1 MINIGTFKALRDYVK
16 GKISAGELES
26 VEKVFADVRE
36 KPKRGESIIEVEFQ
50 NSEDFLKRLGMN
62 GDDIWIY
69 QEVTSPYSEY
79 DFFDRYTTMNDFME
93 GYGFYH
99 SLDEENTELLSQISK
114 AILPMKFDLDDN
126 KFRIQLSEKLMENFS
141 RETQNILDDFSAER
155 NYQVRNS
162 LRKAVEEDM
171 DEFFSRLDFQANDR
185 GFKTTVADLLML
197 YMEHNA
203 IHLNLKDLLE
213 KVYTERG
220 DAPGGWSE
228 NWYDYTDDDEF
239 DTVSFNRYA
248 NGQLNQMLETI
259 EEEGEEDGV
268 VFEDFVALTD
278 RITKKF
284 EQGKYYFLPK
294 DSKKE
299 TRFKIEG
306 FEYPS
311 MKITVTL
318 QKGLK
323 QTTIKLSEENFY
335 HLLFQPSLFNLDAI

>member
-1 MINIGTFKALRDYVK
+1 MI
-16 GKISAGELES
+16 
-26 VEKVFADVRE
+26 
-36 KPKRGESIIEVEFQ
+36 
-50 NSEDFLKRLGMN
+50 
-62 GDDIWIY
+62 
-69 QEVTSPYSEY
+69 
-79 DFFDRYTTMNDFME
+79 FFDRYTTMNDFME

-162 LRKAVEEDM
+162 LRKASRKKIWM
-171 DEFFSRLDFQANDR
+171 NFFSRLDFQANDR

-203 IHLNLKDLLE
+203 IHLNLKNLLE

-294 DSKKE
+294 DSKK
-299 TRFKIEG
+299 RNKI
-306 FEYPS
+306 
-311 MKITVTL
+311 
-318 QKGLK
+318 Q
-323 QTTIKLSEENFY
+323 
-335 HLLFQPSLFNLDAI
+335 D

>member
-50 NSEDFLKRLGMN
+50 NSEDFLRKLGMTD
-62 GDDIWIY
+62 DDIWIY
-69 QEVTSPYSEY
+69 QNVTSPYADY
-79 DFFDRYTTMNDFME
+79 DFFDRYTSMDDFME
-93 GYGFYH
+93 GYGFYYY
-99 SLDEENTELLSQISK
+99 LDEENTELLSQISK

-126 KFRIQLSEKLMENFS
+126 KFRIRLSEKLMENFS
-141 RETQNILDDFSAER
+141 RETQNILDDFSNER

-171 DEFFSRLDFQANDR
+171 DEFFSRLDLQANDR

-203 IHLNLKDLLE
+203 IHLSLKDLLE

-220 DAPGGWSE
+220 DAPGGWADD
-228 NWYDYTDDDEF
+228 WYNYTDDDEF
-239 DTVSFNRYA
+239 DKISFNRYA

-259 EEEGEEDGV
+259 EEEGEEEGV
-268 VFEDFVALTD
+268 VFEDFVDMTD

-299 TRFKIEG
+299 TRFKIDG

-323 QTTIKLSEENFY
+323 QTTIRLSEENFY

>member
-16 GKISAGELES
+16 GKISADELES
-26 VEKVFADVRE
+26 VEKAFADVRE
-36 KPKRGESIIEVEFQ
+36 KPRRGESIIEVEFQ
-50 NSEDFLKRLGMN
+50 NSEDFLRRLGMTD
-62 GDDIWIY
+62 DDIWIY
-69 QEVTSPYSEY
+69 QNVTSPYFDF
-79 DFFDRYTTMNDFME
+79 DFFDRYSSTDDFME
-93 GYGFYH
+93 GYGFYFY
-99 SLDEENTELLSQISK
+99 LDEENTELLSQISK
-114 AILPMKFDLDDN
+114 AILPMKFDLEDD

-141 RETQNILDDFSAER
+141 RETNNILDDFIDER

-171 DEFFSRLDFQANDR
+171 DEFFSRLDFQTNDR
-185 GFKTTVADLLML
+185 GFKTTVADLLMV

-203 IHLNLKDLLE
+203 IHLSLRDLLE
-213 KVYTERG
+213 KVYSERS
-220 DAPGGWSE
+220 DAPGGWS
-228 NWYDYTDDDEF
+228 NDWYDYTDDDEF
-239 DTVSFNRYA
+239 DKISFNRYA

-259 EEEGEEDGV
+259 EEEGEEEGV
-268 VFEDFVALTD
+268 EFEDFVALTD

-284 EQGKYYFLPK
+284 KQGEYYFLPK
-294 DSKKE
+294 DPKKE
-299 TRFKIEG
+299 TRFKIDG

-323 QTTIKLSEENFY
+323 QTTVKLSEENFY